1 MYRKVSISL
10 APNLTSLRF
19 QLERFPTRGR
29 FLRSLDLSSIDD
41 VALPLPL
48 SHHHHHT
55 TEEEE
60 AGGLASDLE
69 ACIDRTPLL
78 QHLLISPKI
87 SNLLPTRL
95 FEKLFT
101 ALTYLKTL
109 SLENC
114 ITPNL
119 TSALTHLLEDQTE
132 TETETPSSNKKI
144 IPSITLLNLSHCTT
158 LPSSIF
164 ELLTPHLSDLQV
176 LNVEETQMSC
186 AALKKIPRCARV
198 THLNLNRCA
207 GLEEEEDELFK
218 VLRTHPAFT
227 HTLSSLEL
235 AHHLSPSTTT
245 SSSSSSSHLTPLLS
259 TLTLSPL
266 RILDLSGH
274 NMETS
279 HLSQIKK
286 LADQELQIVRLG
298 RGLSMDDIEG
308 LFWDAKDLEG
318 VDKLPVSSDY
328 FSPSGSGGAGEGE
341 GEGGK
346 QEENPTLK
354 TLRNAILSCKLK
366 RRIRSLSPPPSPVI
380 KGIKIL
386 DLTSLEVAE
395 QVRIQGSVILGRGS
409 LKMVVLGGD
418 VYDRLD
424 DMGGKRVFG
433 EVGWDLKWDGKR
445 CWIVRRV

>member
-1 MYRKVSISL
+1 
-10 APNLTSLRF
+10 
-19 QLERFPTRGR
+19 
-29 FLRSLDLSSIDD
+29 
-41 VALPLPL
+41 
-48 SHHHHHT
+48 
-55 TEEEE
+55 
-60 AGGLASDLE
+60 
-69 ACIDRTPLL
+69 
-78 QHLLISPKI
+78 
-87 SNLLPTRL
+87 
-95 FEKLFT
+95 
-101 ALTYLKTL
+101 
-109 SLENC
+109 
-114 ITPNL
+114 
-119 TSALTHLLEDQTE
+119 
-132 TETETPSSNKKI
+132 
-144 IPSITLLNLSHCTT
+144 
-158 LPSSIF
+158 
-164 ELLTPHLSDLQV
+164 
-176 LNVEETQMSC
+176 
-186 AALKKIPRCARV
+186 
-198 THLNLNRCA
+198 
-207 GLEEEEDELFK
+207 
-218 VLRTHPAFT
+218 
-227 HTLSSLEL
+227 
-235 AHHLSPSTTT
+235 
-245 SSSSSSSHLTPLLS
+245 
-259 TLTLSPL
+259 
-266 RILDLSGH
+266 
-274 NMETS
+274 
-279 HLSQIKK
+279 
-286 LADQELQIVRLG
+286 
-298 RGLSMDDIEG
+298 MDDIEG